1 MPKFNVINNPTYGL
15 VKQPKKLNFRVK
27 KQVGK
32 EVIRKFKNPRDLKTH
47 FKSEVNIEDLLIF
60 APEEPEEKANEYAY
74 ETPNLEDMDE
84 DEAEDYLGKRT
95 AMARIGKKRVV
106 RAGELEEWLR
116 EKDFNGI
123 ADAVNDVDG
132 GSDNS
137 FWLDKGG
144 RYFYEL
150 DLAENKNINDP
161 AVLNAM
167 KFWNKYH
174 KNNNKFLTFNDIRDE
189 LGEEEEESEDDIEA
203 KWAAEQSDS
212 DTEYE

>member
-15 VKQPKKLNFRVK
+15 VQKPKKINFRVG

-32 EVIRKFKNPRDLKTH
+32 DVIRTFKNPKVLKTH
-47 FKSEVNIEDLLIF
+47 FKSEVNIEDM
-60 APEEPEEKANEYAY
+60 EEVEPEEAENEYAY

-84 DEAEDYLGKRT
+84 DDVEDYLDKRT
-95 AMARIGKKRVV
+95 AIARIGKKLVV
-106 RAGELEEWLR
+106 RGNELEDWLR
-116 EKDFNGI
+116 EKDYNGI

-132 GSDNS
+132 GSDHS
-137 FWLDKGG
+137 FWVDKGG

-150 DLAENKNINDP
+150 ELAENKNISEP
-161 AVLNAM
+161 LVLNAM

-174 KNNNKFLTFNDIRDE
+174 KNNNKFLTFNDIKDE
-189 LGEEEEESEDDIEA
+189 LGEEEEDSDDNIEA
-203 KWAAEQSDS
+203 KWAWEQSDS